1 MPVAPKHSRKLGIP
15 GTISPRTIPMAGD
28 AFVRTQFH
36 RPICSGGFHRSLSR
50 FTQKVSRPS
59 RPGSDN
65 SPATADRHHVA
76 GSKPRNDI
84 FSSRVQNA
92 ARPES
97 DDAMTDRPAIFVS
110 ATSGEFRSFRLAVKR
125 QLERKGV
132 LMIVSR
138 TPMMR
143 WADATRTPLPR
154 VCRKAIRRSQIAG
167 SCGLLFSCCPRVWQ

>member
-1 MPVAPKHSRKLGIP
+1 M
-15 GTISPRTIPMAGD
+15 TSPRTIPMVGD
-28 AFVRTQFH
+28 ASVRTQFN

-110 ATSGEFRSFRLAVKR
+110 ATSGEFRSFRLALKR

-132 LMIVSR
+132 LMIVQDEFPTDYGEVREMLASR
-138 TPMMR
+138 IRESDAVICLVGFRLWRRTAAAARR
-143 WADATRTPLPR
+143 WAAPILHPTG
-154 VCRKAIRRSQIAG
+154 I
-167 SCGLLFSCCPRVWQ
+167 